1 MSKTWAKRPSP
12 AMIVALIAL
21 FAALGGSAYA
31 AKKIGTKEIK
41 ANAITTGKIKKNAIT
56 TSKIK
61 KEAVTGAK
69 IKEASLGA
77 VPNATH
83 ATSADSATNATNA
96 VNATNW
102 NRYQI
107 LGLKKASL
115 GQTISLYSNGPFG
128 FFGRCTDAGGGEP
141 EAETFVTTNQ
151 SNSWMS
157 SSEDNYY
164 NADFNPG
171 TEAQI
176 NYSITSSSPET
187 NQYYGEYY
195 PSFSATSPDGGLR
208 LLGNLYSAVSAFGSP
223 CTFWGN
229 VLVES

>member
-1 MSKTWAKRPSP
+1 MSKAWAKRPSP

-31 AKKIGTKEIK
+31 AKKIGSKEIK

-69 IKEASLGA
+69 IKESSLGA
-77 VPNATH
+77 VPNAT
-83 ATSADSATNATNA
+83 NAENA
-96 VNATNW
+96 VNATNAANW
-102 NRYQI
+102 NRYLI
-107 LGLKKASL
+107 LGLKKANL
-115 GQTISLYSNGPFG
+115 GQTITLYSNGPFN

-176 NYSITSSSPET
+176 NYTITNNTPET

-195 PSFSATSPDGGLR
+195 PSFTATSPDGGLR

>member
-1 MSKTWAKRPSP
+1 MSKLWAKRPSP
-12 AMIVALIAL
+12 AMVVALIAL

-69 IKEASLGA
+69 INESTLGV
-77 VPNATH
+77 VP
-83 ATSADSATNATNA
+83 SATNATNA
-96 VNATNW
+96 VNATNAANW
-102 NRYQI
+102 NQFKTI
-107 LGLKKASL
+107 GLSKANL
-115 GQTISLYSNGPFG
+115 GQTVALYSNGPFS

-141 EAETFVTTNQ
+141 SAETYVTTNQ
-151 SNSWMS
+151 SNSWMG
-157 SSEDNYY
+157 SEEDSYE

-176 NYSITSSSPET
+176 NYTITNSTPEANISYPT
-187 NQYYGEYY
+187 YYGE
-195 PSFSATSPDGGLR
+195 FTAISPNGDLR
-208 LLGNLYSAVSAFGSP
+208 LQGNLWSAVSGFGSP
-223 CTFWGN
+223 CAFWGN

>member
-1 MSKTWAKRPSP
+1 LVIS
-12 AMIVALIAL
+12 ILAL
-21 FAALGGSAYA
+21 FVALGGSAYA
-31 AKKIGTKEIK
+31 ATKIGTKDIK
-41 ANAITTGKIKKNAIT
+41 ANAITAGKIKKNAVT
-56 TSKIK
+56 TAKIK

-69 IKEASLGA
+69 IKESSLGT
-77 VPNATH
+77 VP
-83 ATSADSATNATNA
+83 SATNATNA
-96 VNATNW
+96 VNATNAANW
-102 NRYQI
+102 SRYLI

-115 GQTISLYSNGPFG
+115 GQTIALYSNGPFN

-141 EAETFVTTNQ
+141 SAETFVTTNQ
-151 SNSWMS
+151 PNSWMG

-176 NYSITSSSPET
+176 NYTVTSSTPET
-187 NQYYGEYY
+187 NQEYPTYYGE
-195 PSFSATSPDGGLR
+195 FSTLSPNADLR
-208 LLGNLYSAVSAFGSP
+208 LLGNLWSAVSAFGSP